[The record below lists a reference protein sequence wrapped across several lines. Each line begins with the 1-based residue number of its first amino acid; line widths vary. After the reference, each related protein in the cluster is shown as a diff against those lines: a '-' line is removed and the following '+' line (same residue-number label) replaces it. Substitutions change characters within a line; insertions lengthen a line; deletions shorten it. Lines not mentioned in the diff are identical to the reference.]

1 MLSFWEDANGM
12 QAEEEEKH
20 LVREFEERLKYN
32 LQQVHAL
39 PLTCTH
45 TVTPG
50 CRLSDAPVVI
60 AEKHKLFSS
69 FLAHTHCLW
78 PNGFD

>member
-1 MLSFWEDANGM
+1 VLSFWEDANRM

-20 LVREFEERLKYN
+20 LVHEFEERLKYN

-45 TVTPG
+45 TACDPMASIDILG
-50 CRLSDAPVVI
+50 SPV
-60 AEKHKLFSS
+60 
-69 FLAHTHCLW
+69 
-78 PNGFD
+78 

>member
-1 MLSFWEDANGM
+1 LCRGKANIERPVLSFWEDANRM

-50 CRLSDAPVVI
+50 CRLWM
-60 AEKHKLFSS
+60 L
-69 FLAHTHCLW
+69 LL
-78 PNGFD
+78 

>member
-1 MLSFWEDANGM
+1 M

-20 LVREFEERLKYN
+20 LVHEFEERLKYN

-45 TVTPG
+45 TACDPMASIDILG
-50 CRLSDAPVVI
+50 SPV
-60 AEKHKLFSS
+60 
-69 FLAHTHCLW
+69 
-78 PNGFD
+78 